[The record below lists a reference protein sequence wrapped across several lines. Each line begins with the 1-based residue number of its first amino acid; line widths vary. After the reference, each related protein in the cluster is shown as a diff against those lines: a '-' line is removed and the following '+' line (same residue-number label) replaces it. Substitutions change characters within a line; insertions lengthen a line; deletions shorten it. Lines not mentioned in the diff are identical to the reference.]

1 MNTRKL
7 VTLGLT
13 LALALGVAEAN
24 AAQTA
29 TMPAGT
35 ATSAPMAKV
44 GTTPA
49 STAKVGDA
57 KIGTKTG
64 TKLGTAKLTS
74 GRSVAT
80 PVSASRKMVRAP
92 HRSHLSLVRMKRL
105 HRAHLV
111 RVLARTHVAHAGRK
125 VSAKHA

>member
-35 ATSAPMAKV
+35 ATSAPMAKA

-64 TKLGTAKLTS
+64 TPKLTS

-92 HRSHLSLVRMKRL
+92 HRSHLSFVRLRRL